1 MSFVYPHFLW
11 AFFVLLIPIIVHLFN
26 FRRYKTVYFSRV
38 KFLQEVVEDSKAGS
52 KLKHLLVLFSR
63 LLFLS
68 ALILAFAQPY
78 IPNEEGEKTDNI
90 TSIYLDNSFSMQAD
104 GTDGD
109 LLNEVKNQ
117 AIDLVKSL
125 DDNERINLLTGDLG
139 SIEQRFY
146 TKTEIIERIKTID
159 FTANS
164 TQLSEVLR
172 MQTDLL
178 NGVEEEG
185 NRRLFILS
193 DFQKETHELDGIK
206 LPEIQTYFYQAN
218 AINQENIYIDRIWFE
233 SPVHRINAPVDVHF
247 RVQNN
252 SKENLTD
259 LTIRLSID
267 GNEPGPK
274 RISVPAGSF
283 IEASITFTD
292 RSPGIKKGEL
302 KIETSQLF
310 FDDSF
315 FFTYTIKEDVK
326 ILLVNSKDYSSD
338 NLNQLYGLDDYYNAT
353 DVTMESVVPDD
364 FKNKELVVIQN
375 ADKIPS
381 GIMELLDGVMN
392 NGGTVVLIPGAKVDL
407 SSWNHYLVKNEL
419 PSLQKI
425 DTTRTE
431 LTYFNSD
438 DPLYS
443 GVFEEKPSNYR
454 NPNTFK
460 RYRLNVTNKARF
472 ITLFGTAQEN
482 PFLLYA
488 PQGNG
493 RLIFLASPLLATH
506 TDFQNHALFAA
517 TFLRLAETAS
527 FQKPLYM
534 TLGEMTNFPLQTAVS
549 EKNPIHMKNE
559 AKKVD
564 VIPLLL
570 NVSNARMISFSHLEG
585 ALKSSGFYDLTDE
598 VNFNEIIGLN
608 YNRIE
613 SDITPYTT
621 DEIIEGFAKIGWI
634 KAKPFVL
641 NTAGKVQINQLKA
654 TEYWRILLILALL
667 FIMFEILLLKFWKQ

>member
-52 KLKHLLVLFSR
+52 KLKHLLVLLSR

-68 ALILAFAQPY
+68 ALILAFSRPF

-90 TSIYLDNSFSMQAD
+90 TSIYLDNSFSMQAE
-104 GTDGD
+104 GIDGD
-109 LLNEVKNQ
+109 LLNEAKNQ

-125 DDNERINLLTGDLG
+125 DDNERINLLTGDLA

-178 NGVEEEG
+178 NGVDEEG

-193 DFQKETHELDGIK
+193 DFQKETHQLDVIE

-218 AINQENIYIDRIWFE
+218 AINQENIYIDSIWFE
-233 SPVHRINAPVDVHF
+233 SPVHRVNAPVDVHF

-274 RISVPAGSF
+274 QISIPAESF
-283 IEASITFTD
+283 IEESITFTD

-326 ILLVNSKDYSSD
+326 ILLVNSKDYLSD
-338 NLNQLYGLDDYYNAT
+338 NLNQLYGLEEYYNAT
-353 DVTMESVVPDD
+353 NVTMESVVPDD

-392 NGGTVVLIPGAKVDL
+392 NGGTVVLIPGAKADF
-407 SSWNHYLVKNEL
+407 SSWNNYLVKNDL
-419 PSLQKI
+419 PSFQKT
-425 DTTRTE
+425 DTSRAE

-438 DPLYS
+438 DPLYI

-454 NPNTFK
+454 NPATFK

-493 RLIFLASPLLATH
+493 RLILLSSPLLATH

-585 ALKSSGFYDLTDE
+585 ALKSSGFYDLTDG

-613 SDITPYTT
+613 SNITTYTT
-621 DEIIEGFAKIGWI
+621 DEIIEGFAKIGWTN
-634 KAKPFVL
+634 AKPFVL
-641 NTAGKVQINQLKA
+641 NTDGKVQINQLKA

-667 FIMFEILLLKFWKQ
+667 FILVEILLLKFWKQ

>member
-1 MSFVYPHFLW
+1 MSFVYPYFLW

-78 IPNEEGEKTDNI
+78 IPNEEGEKTDNV
-90 TSIYLDNSFSMQAD
+90 TSIYLDNSFSMQAE

-109 LLNEVKNQ
+109 LLNEAKNQ

-125 DDNERINLLTGDLG
+125 DDNERINLLTGDLA

-146 TKTEIIERIKTID
+146 TKSEIIERIKTID

-164 TQLSEVLR
+164 TQLSDVLR
-172 MQTDLL
+172 LQTDLL
-178 NGVEEEG
+178 NGVEEDG

-193 DFQKETHELDGIK
+193 DFQKETHQLDGIE

-218 AINQENIYIDRIWFE
+218 AINQENIYIDSIWFE

-274 RISVPAGSF
+274 RISVPASSF
-283 IEASITFTD
+283 IEESITFTD

-326 ILLVNSKDYSSD
+326 ILLVNSKDYPSD
-338 NLNQLYGLDDYYNAT
+338 NLNQLYGLDHYYNAT
-353 DVTMESVVPDD
+353 NVTMESVVPDD

-392 NGGTVVLIPGAKVDL
+392 NGGTVVLIPGAKADL
-407 SSWNHYLVKNEL
+407 SNWNNYLVKHEL

-431 LTYFNSD
+431 LTYFNAD
-438 DPLYS
+438 DPLYT

-460 RYRLNVTNKARF
+460 RYRVNVTNKTRF

-493 RLIFLASPLLATH
+493 RIILIASPLLATH

-517 TFLRLAETAS
+517 TFLRLAETSS

-570 NVSNARMISFSHLEG
+570 NVSNSRMISFSHLEG
-585 ALKSSGFYDLTDE
+585 ALKSSGFYELTNE

-608 YNRIE
+608 YSRIE
-613 SDITPYTT
+613 SNITPYSIN
-621 DEIIEGFAKIGWI
+621 EIREGFAKIGWN

-641 NTAGKVQINQLKA
+641 NKDGKVQINQLKA